1 MPRKWFLT
9 ALGGTTGGNGTAGQ
23 GRVPLQRGPQADV
36 VWPEQHRQ
44 PAVSIYST
52 ERASRWTPSMASMPS
67 ALGFLLTIFA
77 GSVNCHELTSSSRR
91 APPILWRAEDERHGQ
106 GKHPR
111 KHARSLHFQQDRH
124 HQSRKPSHLIRVGI
138 LREAGRMWQAI
149 APLGELEA
157 ELDRTGVAGSERE

>member
-23 GRVPLQRGPQADV
+23 GRVPLQRGPQAGV
-36 VWPEQHRQ
+36 LWPAQHRQ

-52 ERASRWTPSMASMPS
+52 ERASQWTPSMASMPS
-67 ALGFLLTIFA
+67 ALGFLLTI
-77 GSVNCHELTSSSRR
+77 
-91 APPILWRAEDERHGQ
+91 
-106 GKHPR
+106 
-111 KHARSLHFQQDRH
+111 
-124 HQSRKPSHLIRVGI
+124 HLIRVGI